1 MTTHALLSASGADRW
16 LSCPPSARLEE
27 SMDEESSD
35 FAKEG
40 TFAHTISELKLSNHL
55 GHITKVQYNKNLK
68 ELRKNQFYS
77 KELEDYVD
85 SYVNFAIEK
94 INEAKA
100 ITKDAQVLL
109 EMKLDYSQWVKE
121 GFGTG
126 DLVLV
131 TDDVLE
137 IVDLKFGKGIKVDAQ
152 DNSQMK
158 LYALGAISQFGIL
171 YDIKTV
177 KMTIF
182 QPRLDHVSTEELNA
196 DDLVHWADNIVKP
209 IADLAFE
216 GKGEFK
222 SGNHCRFCRIRAT
235 CRKRSE
241 LADKLACLDFKPPAT
256 LTDDEIVEVL
266 SNIDELI
273 KWAKDVEAYAF
284 KEAANNGKEWPG
296 FKLVE
301 GRSSRRYSS
310 EEKVAEALLEAGYE
324 EERIY
329 SKSLLNLTK
338 LEKELGKKEFE
349 EILGSLIEK
358 PPGKLKLVP
367 EDDKRPAIK
376 SSAEIDFKEEK

>member
-1 MTTHALLSASGADRW
+1 MSSHALLSASGADRW
-16 LSCPPSARLEE
+16 MNCPPSARLEE
-27 SMDEESSD
+27 SIDEESSEY
-35 FAKEG
+35 AKEG
-40 TFAHTISELKLSNHL
+40 SFAHTLSELKLSNYL
-55 GHITKVQYNKNLK
+55 GSIKKAEYNKSLK
-68 ELRKNQFYS
+68 ELKKNQFYN

-100 ITKDAQVLL
+100 ITKDAQILL
-109 EMKLDYSQWVKE
+109 EMRLDYSEWVKE

-137 IVDLKFGKGIKVDAQ
+137 TVDLKFGKGIKVDAQ

-158 LYALGAISQFGIL
+158 LYALGAISQFGLL

-177 KMTIF
+177 KMTIY

-196 DDLVHWADNIVKP
+196 DDLLHWGENIVKP

-222 SGNHCRFCRIRAT
+222 AGDHCRFCRIRAT

-266 SNIDELI
+266 SNIDDLI
-273 KWAKDVEAYAF
+273 SWAKDVEAYAF
-284 KEAANNGKEWPG
+284 KEAAKNGKEWPG

-310 EEKVAEALLEAGYE
+310 EEAVATRLLDGMAT
-324 EERIY
+324 
-329 SKSLLNLTK
+329 L
-338 LEKELGKKEFE
+338 F
-349 EILGSLIEK
+349 
-358 PPGKLKLVP
+358 
-367 EDDKRPAIK
+367 
-376 SSAEIDFKEEK
+376 